1 MTDLREDLAR
11 AVSTVLHGAADSYD
25 VWEDAIGEADREK
38 CRQIADA
45 AVALLWPRAME
56 MAAKVAER
64 FDAGMKHR
72 DEQQRIADHTARDIA
87 TAIRSTGAPTK

>member
-11 AVSTVLHGAADSYD
+11 ALMDAD
-25 VWEDAIGEADREK
+25 EK
-38 CRQIADA
+38 WRGLPWSGLSPRVQKLFLRDADA
-45 AVALLWPRAME
+45 AIALLWPRAME